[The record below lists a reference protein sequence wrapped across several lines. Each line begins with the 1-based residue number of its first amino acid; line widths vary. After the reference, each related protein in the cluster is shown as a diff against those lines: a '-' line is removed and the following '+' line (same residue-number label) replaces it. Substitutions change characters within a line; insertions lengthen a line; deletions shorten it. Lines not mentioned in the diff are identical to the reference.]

1 MGERLIGWL
10 YRRYPALVGDRILV
24 IQEAKSLKQILKKYK
39 PTFSVAYIRKFPKE
53 TLMKFYLKSNDKILY
68 LRWIKKLSG
77 YFSGKPDL
85 ISVSLR
91 NLTAFYD

>member
-24 IQEAKSLKQILKKYK
+24 IQEAKSLNQILKKYK

-53 TLMKFYLKSNDKILY
+53 TLMKFHLKSTIKVMF
-68 LRWIKKLSG
+68 LRWIKKLSCD
-77 YFSGKPDL
+77 FSGKSDL
-85 ISVSLR
+85 ISVSLNFR
-91 NLTAFYD
+91 

>member
-24 IQEAKSLKQILKKYK
+24 IQEAQEAKALKQILKKYK

-53 TLMKFYLKSNDKILY
+53 TLMKFYLKLN
-68 LRWIKKLSG
+68 
-77 YFSGKPDL
+77 
-85 ISVSLR
+85 
-91 NLTAFYD
+91 A